1 MFKVSFKVYALE
13 GEGAKTKLKS
23 YTVNVNGAVVGGVGY
38 GMATCKKPALSWSVT
53 VK

>member
-1 MFKVSFKVYALE
+1 MDTNSVRAPHSGK
-13 GEGAKTKLKS
+13 KTKLKT
-23 YTVNVNGAVVGGVGY
+23 YTVNVSGAVVGGVGY